1 MAPDDDPRVY
11 PTRPW
16 IGVGAIVLRQD
27 HVLMIRRGKPPASGE
42 WSLPG
47 GSLELGE
54 TYAAAAVR
62 EVWEE
67 TGVRVEAGALLT
79 VIDRIDRDEKGAVR
93 FHYLLVDVIAH
104 YKSGEPVAGDDALDA
119 AWIPLNAL
127 DDYDIW
133 SETRRVIRL
142 AASKG

>member
-1 MAPDDDPRVY
+1 MASDDDPRVY

-16 IGVGAIVLRQD
+16 IGIGAIVLRD
-27 HVLMIRRGKPPASGE
+27 CHVLMVRRGKPPAKGG

-54 TYAAAAVR
+54 TWAEAAMR
-62 EVWEE
+62 EVMEE
-67 TGVRVEAGALLT
+67 TGITVEAGEVLT
-79 VIDRIDRDEKGAVR
+79 VVDRIDRDEAGAVQ
-93 FHYLLVDVIAH
+93 FHYLLVDVIAD

-119 AWIPLNAL
+119 AWVALDQL

-133 SETRRVIRL
+133 SETKRVIRL
-142 AASKG
+142 AAEKG